1 MPPRDT
7 ARAAHDAQVQWYRRL
22 TPAARVELAA
32 SMSDD
37 VRALALAGIR
47 ARHADYTREQA
58 ALALARLL
66 LGDETY
72 RRAWPD
78 APLLPP

>member
-1 MPPRDT
+1 
-7 ARAAHDAQVQWYRRL
+7 
-22 TPAARVELAA
+22 
-32 SMSDD
+32 MSDD